1 MIEIAHGVA
10 YTVVALLLLT
20 GGGNWACRQMFVLS
34 GLKGVADGKDGDG
47 RDENGQGG
55 AQAAG
60 WIIGWLERLLLA
72 IGILSR
78 SWEIIAAVIALKT
91 VARFKELDRREFA
104 EYFLV
109 GSLFSVIWAFAVTAG
124 WLAYDHH
131 LGIDIRAQVLGVIE
145 APLARGAD

>member
-1 MIEIAHGVA
+1 MIEIAHGLT
-10 YTVVALLLLT
+10 YTIVALYLLT
-20 GGGNWACRQMFVLS
+20 GGGNWACRQLFVLT
-34 GLKGVADGKDGDG
+34 GLKVGTEGKGGSDGEGAG
-47 RDENGQGG
+47 P

-131 LGIDIRAQVLGVIE
+131 FGIDIRAQLMRVVETPLG
-145 APLARGAD
+145 GGGS

>member
-1 MIEIAHGVA
+1 MMEIAHGVA
-10 YTVVALLLLT
+10 YSVVALLLLT
-20 GGGNWACRQMFVLS
+20 GGGNWACRRMFVLS
-34 GLKGVADGKDGDG
+34 GLKVAAGDGDG
-47 RDENGQGG
+47 KGDT

-91 VARFKELDRREFA
+91 VARFRELDHREFA

-124 WLAYDHH
+124 WLAYDRH
-131 LGIDIRAQVLGVIE
+131 LGIDIRGQLITVVE
-145 APLARGAD
+145 APGTRAAD

>member
-1 MIEIAHGVA
+1 MIEIAHGLA
-10 YTVVALLLLT
+10 YTIVALYLLT
-20 GGGNWACRQMFVLS
+20 GGGNWACRQLFVLT
-34 GLKGVADGKDGDG
+34 GLKVGTEGKGGSDGEGAG
-47 RDENGQGG
+47 P

-131 LGIDIRAQVLGVIE
+131 FGIDIRAQLMRVVETPLG
-145 APLARGAD
+145 GGGS